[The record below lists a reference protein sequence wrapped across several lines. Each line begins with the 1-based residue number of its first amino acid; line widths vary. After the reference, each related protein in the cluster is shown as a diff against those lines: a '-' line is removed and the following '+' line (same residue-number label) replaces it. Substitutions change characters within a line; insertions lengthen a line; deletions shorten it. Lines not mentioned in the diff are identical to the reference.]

1 MDVVSA
7 RPASKYVQ
15 YRYRPALCR
24 PLPDARLLSSALQ
37 PYCTVYHG
45 HMDMDRLDRR
55 APNHLHASPTQEHT
69 HLHEL
74 LQTATKAP
82 GPALAPTHTYIYV
95 HCTEYVPGAPAHT
108 CRAFEHPMYCYV

>member
-7 RPASKYVQ
+7 RPASNSKYVQ

-45 HMDMDRLDRR
+45 HKDMDRLDRR

-69 HLHEL
+69 
-74 LQTATKAP
+74 
-82 GPALAPTHTYIYV
+82 PT
-95 HCTEYVPGAPAHT
+95 
-108 CRAFEHPMYCYV
+108 